1 MSVEDCRK
9 ECLSLEKEKGI
20 DVPYFTWRGPDST
33 ANWKRYQDSYSGQN
47 TCWCK
52 SAIPKTK
59 KKLQRVNV
67 HSGNV
72 GCVDED
78 EEQPGEFYNLHITF

>member
-1 MSVEDCRK
+1 MSVEDCRD
-9 ECLSLEKEKGI
+9 ECDGI
-20 DVPYFTWRGPDST
+20 DAPYFTWRSST
-33 ANWKRYQDSYSGQN
+33 ALSNHKNKKKNQN